1 MSHTSYAKALG
12 GQALP
17 CGLLSPTPLELPDDV
32 PVPRTFRM
40 VYTADHQPI
49 EAQILIK
56 GGRHLDEL
64 VYQQELPVI

>member
-1 MSHTSYAKALG
+1 M
-12 GQALP
+12 
-17 CGLLSPTPLELPDDV
+17 
-32 PVPRTFRM
+32 PRTFRM